1 MLQTLAL
8 LAGFQSHLT
17 SNIKEAGDSTDEE
30 ETVETDVGW

>member
-8 LAGFQSHLT
+8 LAGFQSHL
-17 SNIKEAGDSTDEE
+17 SSKLNDVDESTNEE